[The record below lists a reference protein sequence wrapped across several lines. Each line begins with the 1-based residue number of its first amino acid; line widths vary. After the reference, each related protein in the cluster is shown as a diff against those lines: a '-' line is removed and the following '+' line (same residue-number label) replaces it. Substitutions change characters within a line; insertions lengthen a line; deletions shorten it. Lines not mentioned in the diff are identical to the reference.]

1 MSTKRVNKVNLA
13 YSMLKMLKYWREE
26 ETSQEA
32 KDLVLPGLYLA
43 LAYLMHSTLAELA
56 GRHLGN
62 PEYLLTLEKV
72 DGMDALRVKTPAGTS
87 LLVKGRAPDEAYID
101 ALAEVF
107 MSYYP
112 ERG

>member
-32 KDLVLPGLYLA
+32 KDLVLPGIHLA

-62 PEYLLTLEKV
+62 PDYLLTLEVV
-72 DGMDALRVKTPAGTS
+72 DGLDALRVKTPAGSS
-87 LLVKGRAPDEAYID
+87 LLVKSRTPDAAQID
-101 ALAEVF
+101 ELAKVF
-107 MSYYP
+107 TSYYP
-112 ERG
+112 E

>member
-1 MSTKRVNKVNLA
+1 MSTKRVNKVSLA
-13 YSMLKMLKYWREE
+13 HTLLKSLKYWREE

-72 DGMDALRVKTPAGTS
+72 DGMDALRVKTPVGES
-87 LLVKGRAPDEAYID
+87 LLVNGRKPDGASID